1 MLPACNE
8 VYKRTQEYNKP
19 INTTNFKNYFNISSR
34 YNLTSSE

>member
-19 INTTNFKNYFNISSR
+19 INTTKFKNYVIFRLGI
-34 YNLTSSE
+34 T